1 MPASLLGW
9 SWPIIGVVEHS
20 REVLTRPA
28 SPPDTVLRYGPRAD
42 QIADLRLPPRTR
54 GAPLVVLLHGGF
66 WRNTWDR
73 THTRPMADGLVDAGV
88 AVITPEYARTGN
100 GGGWPVTFDD
110 VALAVAAAPSLV
122 AAAAAGSVDPTRTV
136 LVGHSAGGQLAL
148 WCASQGLPA
157 EYAGVVALAPVAD
170 LTEAFRLD
178 LDGGAV
184 VELMG
189 GGPRELPDRYDLVD
203 PCRLAAPAVPVVIL
217 HGTDD
222 VAVPTGLSE
231 RCAARSRARLQL
243 LPDVDHFGLIDPRST
258 AWPAVLAAVMS
269 VNRTDGTG

>member
-1 MPASLLGW
+1 MPASLLGRG
-9 SWPIIGVVEHS
+9 WPIIGVVEHS

-28 SPPDTVLRYGPRAD
+28 SPPDAVLRYGPRAD
-42 QIADLRLPPRTR
+42 QIADLRVPPGT

-88 AVITPEYARTGN
+88 AVITPEYARTGG

-110 VALAVAAAPSLV
+110 VALAVAAVPGLV
-122 AAAAAGSVDPTRTV
+122 AAAAGGSVDTTTRTV

-148 WCASQGLPA
+148 WCASQGLQA
-157 EYAGVVALAPVAD
+157 GYAGVVALAPVAD

-184 VELMG
+184 LELMG
-189 GGPRELPDRYDLVD
+189 GGPDEVPDRYDRVD

-222 VAVPTGLSE
+222 LAVPAGLSE
-231 RCAARSRARLQL
+231 RYAAHSGARLQP
-243 LPDVDHFGLIDPRST
+243 LPEVDHFGLIDPRST
-258 AWPAVLAAVMS
+258 AWPGVLAAVTS
-269 VNRTDGTG
+269 VSRTDRTS